1 MRNEITHV
9 NRPSQG
15 DTLYKALFQGRTDES
30 SLETISSG
38 ILACCTNAQRLFED
52 AKILTNADCFAT
64 AHFLL
69 ATADEEVGK
78 VYILLDMLRLDFAK
92 HEGELRKLCRAF
104 YDHLSKHAYIDILRF
119 PGIWN
124 WYLHGVK
131 GSFDSERRKY
141 WEGNPESGEPDM
153 PADHLMV
160 REGSLYVEFYSDYS
174 QDVWWTPNNNHSKE
188 MVLGSGP
195 NKIFE
200 GALTRVEKS
209 VAKLEESRDNG
220 LFSPECLQIFHEE
233 FSKVFITSPNTRGEK
248 ILDLYNHIFGK
259 LEKKGIQLSTTLR
272 ADNALIAWP
281 LYSLL

>member
-15 DTLYKALFQGRTDES
+15 DTLYKALFQDRTDES

-38 ILACCTNAQRLFED
+38 ILACCTNARRLFDD
-52 AKILTNADCFAT
+52 AKILTNADRFAT

-104 YDHLSKHAYIDILRF
+104 YDHLSKHAYTDVLRF

-124 WYLHGVK
+124 WDLNGVK
-131 GSFDSERRKY
+131 RRFKSERKNW
-141 WEGNPESGEPDM
+141 WEGNPESGEPSM

-160 REGSLYVEFYSDYS
+160 REGSLYVEFSSYGYE
-174 QDVWWTPNNNHSKE
+174 DVWLVPSNNLIKG
-188 MVLGSGP
+188 MVLGWGP
-195 NKIFE
+195 RMRG
-200 GALTRVEKS
+200 GALNCMEKS

-220 LFSPECLQIFHEE
+220 LFSPECLQVFHEE
-233 FSKVFITSPNTRGEK
+233 FSKRFITSLNTMSEE
-248 ILDLYNHIFGK
+248 ILDLYNPIFRK
-259 LEKKGIQLSTTLR
+259 LQKIGIQLSTTLR